1 MDPIQTTNPQD
12 NQQGWGFVPFGGN
25 PPQPPVP
32 TPVAPVSIP
41 DPLDAQWGMPPFHFD
56 ESDFVIPAST
66 PPAPWATDTSVPF
79 GGTPAPVPVVAPVV
93 DDNTA
98 SITPPTTIE
107 IPPVATTD
115 STSPFAP
122 RPDLEDDKP
131 VQTTVE
137 TQTWAEPFATTTWF
151 DLPSFDPTPTTS
163 DTTNNDGWPFSLP
176 VQESTV
182 MTVNESDTTWPS
194 FELPTIEQTP
204 SATNDTDTSFDLPSF
219 DTTPTTSDTT
229 IPATI
234 ANASSVDLTSA
245 EAPTPEVSP
254 IVEMPKI
261 EMPTVD
267 TITEESLPRDT
278 SNLHS
283 DTPPMPTAPI
293 SEADNDSE
301 TENSDNILTT
311 EENSSLTN
319 LPISR
324 PEQNDPQSS
333 EFVSN
338 TTESPISSAYSTF
351 VEKLTQL
358 LDLTKTESI
367 SLVGHHT
374 TDEHINYEFSH
385 DETESV
391 IIKHHDLTADKSSTT
406 HTLSIDHSDGL
417 SVYLDDEL
425 LADYSDTNVAVD
437 EQISYYIN
445 DKLQKFTLMIESEYE
460 RVNKKSKED
469 QEKKK
474 KLLADLRAF

>member
-32 TPVAPVSIP
+32 TAVAPVSMP

-56 ESDFVIPAST
+56 ESDFVIPTST
-66 PPAPWATDTSVPF
+66 PPAASPADASVPF
-79 GGTPAPVPVVAPVV
+79 GGVAAPIPTIMTPPVVEEQAV
-93 DDNTA
+93 TA
-98 SITPPTTIE
+98 TPPILETTT
-107 IPPVATTD
+107 VDT
-115 STSPFAP
+115 TSPFAP
-122 RPDLEDDKP
+122 RPDLDDDEAT
-131 VQTTVE
+131 QTNIE

-182 MTVNESDTTWPS
+182 MTVNERDTTWPS

-229 IPATI
+229 IPATT
-234 ANASSVDLTSA
+234 ANASSVDLTSV
-245 EAPTPEVSP
+245 EAPTLEVSP
-254 IVEMPKI
+254 IVEMPEI
-261 EMPTVD
+261 EMPTID
-267 TITEESLPRDT
+267 TITEESLARDT

-283 DTPPMPTAPI
+283 DTPPMPTAPM
-293 SEADNDSE
+293 SEANNDSE

-311 EENSSLTN
+311 EESSSLTN

-374 TDEHINYEFSH
+374 ADEHINYEFSH

-425 LADYSDTNVAVD
+425 LADYSDTSVAVD